1 MERAYFPLF
10 IDLTRKKILVAGGG
24 AIALRRVRT
33 LLRFGADIH
42 VIAPE
47 WNSVK
52 RWNALKK
59 RKRSP
64 QSTENTEAVT

>member
-47 WNSVK
+47 W
-52 RWNALKK
+52 
-59 RKRSP
+59 
-64 QSTENTEAVT
+64 

>member
-42 VIAPE
+42 GC
-47 WNSVK
+47 
-52 RWNALKK
+52 
-59 RKRSP
+59 RSCWLRRM
-64 QSTENTEAVT
+64 TGR